1 MRRGAL
7 HGKVE
12 GEGPRGSFARNIMRR
27 INFLAIALGVL
38 AAPLAVVLSA
48 KADLAQLNDGAP
60 LTVINSTGGRITV
73 HPGEPDGLVRVP
85 NNAPG
90 VQMSRFNVNPQTM
103 GSICVPRPQA
113 FSAQRPPAAFENKR
127 GFHPPAPNPNLNPN
141 LNANPN
147 CRVTHLPLREGPHGV
162 AINNPGSDLEVSVPS
177 RFELMYIKANA
188 SPVLMERTRGP
199 FIITGQNDVTLHGV
213 AGMGY
218 VQTAGNVDVRNPAG
232 ILGVATS
239 VGRISV
245 ASGPA
250 LERLQLFS
258 QSGDID
264 WTIAGVGGGPYR
276 LELGSGAARIYVRP
290 GVGANIDATSIG
302 GSVVN
307 LLDPSVA
314 SVGFSG
320 PHAVAMTVGGGGAQ
334 IVVHSQ
340 NGSITIA
347 PAP

>member
-1 MRRGAL
+1 M
-7 HGKVE
+7 K
-12 GEGPRGSFARNIMRR
+12 R

-73 HPGEPDGLVRVP
+73 HPGESNGMVRVP

-90 VQMSRFNVNPQTM
+90 VQMSRFNVTQSM
-103 GSICVPRPQA
+103 GTFCVPRPQE
-113 FSAQRPPAAFENKR
+113 FFGQRPQTISGKPR
-127 GFHPPAPNPNLNPN
+127 GFRPPPPNPNPNPN
-141 LNANPN
+141 ANQN
-147 CRVTHLPLREGPHGV
+147 CRLTRLPLREGPHGV
-162 AINNPGSDLEVSVPS
+162 AINNPGTDLEVSVPS
-177 RFELMYIKANA
+177 QMELMYIKANA

-199 FIITGQNDVTLHGV
+199 YIIIGQNDVALHGV
-213 AGMGY
+213 AGQGY
-218 VQTAGNVDVRNPAG
+218 VQTAGNVDARNPAG
-232 ILGVATS
+232 VLTVATS
-239 VGRISV
+239 VGRIV
-245 ASGPA
+245 LQSGPA
-250 LERLQLFS
+250 LERVQLFS
-258 QSGDID
+258 LQGDIE

-276 LELGSGAARIYVRP
+276 VNLGSGAARLYVRP
-290 GVGANIDATSIG
+290 GIGANIDATSIG

-314 SVGFSG
+314 NVGFSG

-334 IVVHSQ
+334 IIVHSQ

>member
-1 MRRGAL
+1 MSLSARSLTGRSQPVHGAL
-7 HGKVE
+7 MRQGAPHGKVE
-12 GEGPRGSFARNIMRR
+12 GEGTRGSFARIIMRR

-85 NNAPG
+85 NNA
-90 VQMSRFNVNPQTM
+90 
-103 GSICVPRPQA
+103 A
-113 FSAQRPPAAFENKR
+113 AQRPQAFENKR
-127 GFHPPAPNPNLNPN
+127 GYHPPGQNPNLNPN

-199 FIITGQNDVTLHGV
+199 FIITGQNDVALHGV

-239 VGRISV
+239 VGRITI

-250 LERLQLFS
+250 LERLQLYS
-258 QSGDID
+258 QSGDIE
-264 WTIAGVGGGPYR
+264 WTA
-276 LELGSGAARIYVRP
+276 SAAARI
-290 GVGANIDATSIG
+290 
-302 GSVVN
+302 GSN
-307 LLDPSVA
+307 SVLGRHASMCGRA
-314 SVGFSG
+314 SVRMSTRRVSAARWSTCSIR
-320 PHAVAMTVGGGGAQ
+320 PSPTSD
-334 IVVHSQ
+334 SQ
-340 NGSITIA
+340 VRTRSR
-347 PAP
+347 